1 MGRRAKIKAV
11 IYARG
16 TVEEI
21 AQQIIECDELCRLR
35 GYERVGVCHDAPGE
49 TAGWEAAEQMRREG
63 CRIVV
68 ASALVLPDWLESA
81 TGTLPGPLRLRT
93 PGPARRSSSP
103 RQRRPRPTS

>member
-16 TVEEI
+16 TADEI
-21 AQQIIECDELCRLR
+21 AQQIIECEELCRRR

-49 TAGWEAAEQMRREG
+49 TAGWEAVERMRRTG

-68 ASALVLPDWLESA
+68 ASALALPDFLESA
-81 TGTLPGPLRLRT
+81 TGTLPGPRT
-93 PGPARRSSSP
+93 LDAPGPAPRGSSP
-103 RQRRPRPTS
+103 RQRRPRPTH